1 MHVARIRSSHVDKQ
15 GRRRDY
21 ESRYLRRTY
30 RDGGTVRHETLAN
43 LSGLPEP
50 VTDAIEAALK
60 GSALV
65 PAGQAVTITASVP
78 HGHVAAVHAMAV
90 KLGLPALLG
99 PACRQRVLALALII
113 SRVVAPASKLST
125 ARWWADTTLGADLGA
140 AASTDDI
147 YAAMDWLEGRQDT
160 IEAKLARRHLGPEP
174 NPSRMALF
182 DLSSSWLEGRC
193 CPLAARGYSR
203 DGKKGRLQ
211 IEYGLLTDPEGR
223 PAAVRVF
230 PGNTGDPAAFTEI
243 VTVIRGKFK
252 LAKMVMVGDRGMITK
267 ARIEALN
274 QDENGNKVPDPY
286 GWITALRAPAIRKL
300 MADGGPLQMS
310 LFDQQNL
317 AEITS
322 PDYPGERLVACR
334 NPVLAADRART
345 RSELLAATE
354 KLLAPIIARVA
365 AGRLTGGGEIGVAV
379 GKVISKYNTGKHFV
393 ITITDDSLT
402 VARNQAQIDDE
413 AALDGFY
420 VLRTPIPASQLDAPG
435 VITAYKNLK
444 YVERDFRSIKADD
457 LDLRPVF
464 HRLEERVK
472 AHVLICML
480 GCYLVW
486 HLRRAWAPLT
496 FTDEDPPAATEK
508 LLAPLIARVAARRL
522 HGAGA
527 IGVEVGM
534 VISKYKAGKHFHVEI
549 TDTTLAITRNQG
561 QIDAEAALDGF
572 YVLRT
577 PLPAAELDAPGV
589 VTAYK
594 NLRYVERDFRH
605 IKSDDLD
612 LRPVFHRLE
621 ERVRAHVLICMLA
634 CYLTWHLRRAWAPLT
649 FTDEDPPAPTDPVLP
664 ATRSAQAQAK
674 AAYQHDQYGRP

>member
-1 MHVARIRSSHVDKQ
+1 MGQQAAAMHVARIRSSHVDKQ

-43 LSGLPEP
+43 LSGLPGGA
-50 VTDAIEAALK
+50 VDAIEAALK
-60 GSALV
+60 GTALV
-65 PAGQAVTITASVP
+65 PAGEAVTITASVP
-78 HGHVAAVHAMAV
+78 HGHVAAVHAIAV

-99 PACRQRVLALALII
+99 PACPQRELALALII

-125 ARWWADTTLGADLGA
+125 VRWWADTTLGADLGA

-147 YAAMDWLEGRQDT
+147 YAAMDWLEGRQDA
-160 IEAKLARRHLGPEP
+160 IEAKLAARHLGPGP

-182 DLSSSWLEGRC
+182 DLSSSWLEGTH

-230 PGNTGDPAAFTEI
+230 PGNTGDPASFTEI
-243 VTVIRGKFK
+243 VTVIRDKFK

-274 QDENGNKVPDPY
+274 QDEDGNKVPDPY

-300 MADGGPLQMS
+300 MADSGPLQMS

-317 AEITS
+317 AEISS

-354 KLLAPIIARVA
+354 KLLAPIIARAA
-365 AGRLTGGGEIGVAV
+365 AGKLTGAGEIGVAV

-402 VARNQAQIDDE
+402 AARNQAQIDDE

-420 VLRTPIPASQLDAPG
+420 VLRTPVPASQLDAPG
-435 VITAYKNLK
+435 VVTAYKNLK

-480 GCYLVW
+480 
-486 HLRRAWAPLT
+486 
-496 FTDEDPPAATEK
+496 
-508 LLAPLIARVAARRL
+508 
-522 HGAGA
+522 
-527 IGVEVGM
+527 
-534 VISKYKAGKHFHVEI
+534 
-549 TDTTLAITRNQG
+549 
-561 QIDAEAALDGF
+561 
-572 YVLRT
+572 
-577 PLPAAELDAPGV
+577 
-589 VTAYK
+589 
-594 NLRYVERDFRH
+594 
-605 IKSDDLD
+605 
-612 LRPVFHRLE
+612 
-621 ERVRAHVLICMLA
+621 A

-649 FTDEDPPAPTDPVLP
+649 FTDENPPAAANPVAP
-664 ATRSAQAQAK
+664 ARRSAAAQAK
-674 AAYQHDQYGRP
+674 ASRQHDDYARPYRSFRGLLGHLATLTRNQVRFAGTSTTVPMLAEPTSTQREAFDLIGAPIPLALK